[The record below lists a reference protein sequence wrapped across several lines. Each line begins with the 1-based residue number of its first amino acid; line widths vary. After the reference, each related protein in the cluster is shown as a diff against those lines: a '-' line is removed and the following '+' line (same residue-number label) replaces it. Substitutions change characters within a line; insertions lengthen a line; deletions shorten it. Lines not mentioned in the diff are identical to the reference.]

1 MNKTD
6 EEFLKKLLST
16 FKVEAQE
23 HLLKISSGL
32 FELEKVPV
40 GEKQMELLETIF
52 REAHSLK
59 GAARSVNL
67 TEVERICQAMEHV
80 FAGLKRKEIT
90 LSPTL
95 FDVLHGV
102 VDSLDKCLSS
112 TEIERTAE
120 EKSKISILLQQLKG
134 ISSNVFPP
142 PPHEGLKEIE
152 SKNPLEGVQAIPST
166 GESQS
171 GGEQSPLH
179 LPGSQKPFVPE
190 KPSGTDTVRISSIK
204 LNSLL
209 LQVEEML
216 SVKLMTNQRAADL
229 KEIKAILNLWKQK
242 WTKVQPEVRRVRQLL
257 KRENKLRQGR
267 VGYTDPIPGPRLL
280 EFLDWSHATI
290 GSLENRLAMLTR
302 SAEYDSRF
310 LGGMVDN
317 LLEDMKKVLMLPFS
331 SLLEI
336 FPKLIRELSRDL
348 GKDVELVIQ
357 GGEIEIDKRILEEMK
372 DPFIHLI
379 RNCID
384 HGIEDPKER
393 IRKKKPPRGTI
404 TLSISQKNS
413 NSVEVL
419 ISDDGTGIDLTKV
432 KASALKLGLVSQEEV
447 DRLGEQEI
455 LSFIFQ
461 SGVSTSPLITD
472 ISGRGLGLAIV
483 REKVEKL
490 GGLISVETY
499 PQVGSTFRILLPLT
513 LATFRGV
520 LVQVDEHLFV
530 IPSVNVERVVRIKKD
545 EIKTVENKDTITL
558 DGQVVPIVRLADVLE
573 LPEREKK
580 VLAHGRVPLRPVQR
594 EGANAVD
601 LTVGAQC
608 LTPVLKGM
616 PKISS
621 ASLLKL
627 QEKGM
632 ESEGME
638 VRGLFPP
645 SLPLGEAPKFISVLV
660 LGTKEKRIAFSVD
673 KVLNEQ
679 EVLVK
684 SLGNQ
689 LSRVR
694 NIAGATILGTGKV
707 VPILN
712 VSDLMKSAIKIAS
725 GPSRTTPVDKEVE
738 AKRKSILVV
747 EDSITTRTLLKNILE
762 SAGYHV
768 KTVVDGVD
776 ALTALNNE
784 DFDLVVSDVDMPRLN
799 GFELTAKIR
808 TDKRLSELPVVL
820 VTSLASKE
828 DQERGIDVGANA
840 YIIKSGFEQSNLLEV
855 IQRLI

>member
-1 MNKTD
+1 MSQTD

-23 HLLKISSGL
+23 HLMNISSGL
-32 FELEKVPV
+32 FELEKTSVV
-40 GEKQMELLETIF
+40 ERQAELIETIF

-67 TEVERICQAMEHV
+67 AEVERICQALEHV
-80 FAGLKRKEIT
+80 FAGLKRREMT
-90 LSPTL
+90 LSPAL
-95 FDVLHGV
+95 FDKLHGV
-102 VDSLDKCLSS
+102 VDSLGKCLSS
-112 TEIERTAE
+112 PETEQTAE
-120 EKSKISILLQQLKG
+120 EKSKISTLLQQLK
-134 ISSNVFPP
+134 SVSLPMSP
-142 PPHEGLKEIE
+142 SPLYEEPKETE
-152 SKNPLEGVQAIPST
+152 SKSSLEIVQVISPG

-171 GGEQSPLH
+171 GSEQSPFH
-179 LPGSQKPFVPE
+179 LLESQKPFVPE
-190 KPSGTDTVRISSIK
+190 KPSGTETVRISSIK

-216 SVKLMTNQRAADL
+216 SVKLAASQHVADL
-229 KEIKAILNLWKQK
+229 KEIKIILNLWKQK
-242 WTKVQPEVRRVRQLL
+242 WAKIQPEVRRVRQLL
-257 KRENKLRQGR
+257 KKENKQPQGER
-267 VGYTDPIPGPRLL
+267 ARHVDPIPGRRLL
-280 EFLDWSHATI
+280 EFLDWNQTAM
-290 GSLENRLAMLTR
+290 GSLESKLTLLTR
-302 SAEYDSRF
+302 SAEYNSHF
-310 LGGMVDN
+310 LGGRVDN

-336 FPKLIRELSRDL
+336 FPKLVRELSRDL
-348 GKDVELVIQ
+348 DKDVELVIQ

-384 HGIEDPKER
+384 HGIESPKER
-393 IRKKKPPRGTI
+393 VQKKKPPRGTI
-404 TLSISQKNS
+404 TLSVSQKNS
-413 NSVEVL
+413 SSVEVL
-419 ISDDGTGIDLTKV
+419 ISDDGAGIDLAKV
-432 KASALKLGLVSQEEV
+432 KSTILKLGLISQEEI
-447 DRLGEQEI
+447 DLLGEQEV

-461 SGVSTSPLITD
+461 SGVSTSPFITD

-499 PQVGSTFRILLPLT
+499 PHVGSTFRILLPLT

-530 IPSVNVERVVRIKKD
+530 IPSVNVERVARIKKD
-545 EIKTVENKDTITL
+545 TIRTVESKDTITL
-558 DGQVVPIVRLADVLE
+558 DGQVVPLVRLADVLE
-573 LPEREKK
+573 LPQREKK
-580 VLAHGRVPLRPVQR
+580 LEPPGQR
-594 EGANAVD
+594 EGFNAVD
-601 LTVGAQC
+601 LSVKM
-608 LTPVLKGM
+608 VKGI
-616 PKISS
+616 PRILS
-621 ASLLKL
+621 A
-627 QEKGM
+627 
-632 ESEGME
+632 
-638 VRGLFPP
+638 PA
-645 SLPLGEAPKFISVLV
+645 LPLYPSPVTAGGLGVREFFPKSISLETSQFVSVFV

-684 SLGNQ
+684 SLGKQ

-712 VSDLMKSAIKIAS
+712 VSDLMKSAMKIAS
-725 GPSRTTPVDKEVE
+725 SPSRTPPVDKNVEV
-738 AKRKSILVV
+738 KRKSILLA

-768 KTVVDGVD
+768 KTAVDGVD

-808 TDKRLSELPVVL
+808 ADKRLSELPVVL

-855 IQRLI
+855 IQKLI